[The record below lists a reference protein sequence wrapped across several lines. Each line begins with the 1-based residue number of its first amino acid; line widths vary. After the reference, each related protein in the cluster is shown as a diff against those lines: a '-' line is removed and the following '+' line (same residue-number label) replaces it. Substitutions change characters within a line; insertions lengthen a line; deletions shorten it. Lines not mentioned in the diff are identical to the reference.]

1 MKTNSILNN
10 AGILILAEAGS
21 WGGRSADFGE
31 RAARAQIV
39 LLRLSLGETQGALL
53 RLLVGA
59 LGQVPVSLCASVPTS
74 IKCE

>member
-21 WGGRSADFGE
+21 WGGRSTDFGE
-31 RAARAQIV
+31 TAACAQIV
-39 LLRLSLGETQGALL
+39 LLRSRLGETQGALL
-53 RLLVGA
+53 HLLVGA

-74 IKCE
+74 IKWE